1 MQTQTLKSIDVKAI
15 NPDMVSE
22 ITKATV
28 EVQPQSDGS
37 KVIGLNFQSAKGG
50 VPEGILCVGVMSKS
64 DADFITAA
72 SGEISLGAILPLA
85 CGKFGV
91 RTAESTATFNLFSDD
106 VKAGKSR
113 ETLSAEEKNALE
125 ILDKLSCGRKSRIKA
140 IMLSGQK
147 TTASEMKSLGLID
160 VVEGGFVDKYSEAR
174 KAAKENAKKKK

>member
-1 MQTQTLKSIDVKAI
+1 MKDIKNIEIKDLGPET
-15 NPDMVSE
+15 VSGL
-22 ITKATV
+22 TKAAV

-37 KVIGLNFQSAKGG
+37 KVIGLNFQSSKGG
-50 VPEGILCVGVMSKS
+50 VPDGILCVSVMSKS
-64 DADFITAA
+64 DTDFITAA

-91 RTAESTATFNLFSDD
+91 RSAESTATFNLFSDD
-106 VKAGKSR
+106 IKAGKSR
-113 ETLSAEEKNALE
+113 ETLTAEEKNALE

-160 VVEGGFVDKYSEAR
+160 VVEGGFVDKYAQAR
-174 KAAKENAKKKK
+174 LDSKKKR